1 MQQEGF
7 NKMNRWMAV
16 LLLASLA
23 SCEKKTAP
31 EKPPA
36 PVVVGEVVQKDV
48 PIFIETMG
56 NAYALATV
64 DIRPQV
70 SGELLE
76 AHIGQGAIVK
86 EGELLYTI
94 DPAPYQAQLD
104 KARAELE
111 RNQAELAL
119 ARDTL
124 RRNEPLL
131 QDEFISQLTFEQYG
145 TNVKS
150 LEAQMAANIADIAEA
165 EINLGYC
172 YITSPI
178 NGKLS
183 QYMIDAGNIVNP
195 QEQQAISTIRQLSPI
210 EVRFTV
216 PQRDFQKVK
225 KAQLSGNVEMQA
237 TLPDESEPIIG
248 DLHFIDNQID
258 TNTGTILLKGLI
270 ANKDYRLWPGEF
282 VYVKLLLTVA
292 KDALVVPQASVQVG
306 PKGYYLFVI
315 NDDNTAEKRD
325 VTVVERM
332 KDEYVLGS
340 GVKAG
345 EKVVVDGQIL
355 LDPGTKVVIT
365 EPKKNK

>member
-1 MQQEGF
+1 ML
-7 NKMNRWMAV
+7 MAALIV
-16 LLLASLA
+16 LA
-23 SCEKKTAP
+23 SCEKKETH

-36 PVVVGEVVQKDV
+36 PVVVGVASQKDV
-48 PIFIETMG
+48 PIYLETMG

-70 SGELLE
+70 SGELLK
-76 AHIGQGAIVK
+76 AHIGQGALVK

-104 KARAELE
+104 KAKADYL

-124 RRNEPLL
+124 QRNAPLL
-131 QDEFISQLTFEQYG
+131 RDEFISQLTYEQYG

-150 LEAQMAANIADIAEA
+150 LEAQMDASLAEIEKA

-172 YITSPI
+172 YISSPI

-183 QYMIDAGNIVNP
+183 QYIIDPGNIVNP

-216 PQRDFQKVK
+216 PQRDFQKIT
-225 KAQLSGNVEMQA
+225 KAQTKGELTVEA
-237 TLPDESEPIIG
+237 TLPDEKNPIIG

-258 TNTGTILLKGLI
+258 LNTGTIMLKALM
-270 ANKDYRLWPGEF
+270 ANTDYQLWPGAF
-282 VYVKLLLTVA
+282 VYVKILLYIQ
-292 KDALVVPQASVQVG
+292 KDALVVPEASVQVG

-315 NDDNTAEKRD
+315 KDDDTADKREVKVIEKLD
-325 VTVVERM
+325 G
-332 KDEYVLGS
+332 EYVLEG
-340 GVKAG
+340 GVQPG
-345 EKVVVDGQIL
+345 EKVVVDGQVL
-355 LDPGTKVVIT
+355 LNPGSKVVIT
-365 EPKKNK
+365 EPKKTT